1 MQIDYERDVL
11 HLENKLKK
19 LTNEKYELE
28 ENIISQLQN
37 EVVSNNAT
45 VKLNE
50 DICKLRQ
57 TSLQLVGTLH
67 YNYSSTQS
75 LTEGGLCTH
84 LFSYREKLNASRMV
98 LIFTVSSLVP
108 F

>member
-1 MQIDYERDVL
+1 MQADYERDVL
-11 HLENKLKK
+11 LLENRLRK

-57 TSLQLVGTLH
+57 TSLQLVCPLMMKI
-67 YNYSSTQS
+67 YSSCLYQP
-75 LTEGGLCTH
+75 ENRKI
-84 LFSYREKLNASRMV
+84 Y
-98 LIFTVSSLVP
+98 
-108 F
+108 